1 MLRCEAELLPL
12 AAPDAELVDAAIAEE
27 VMAAAEHTGVA
38 EMRAE
43 VVVPQVRMSIEVND
57 FEIRILRSDCAHGTE
72 GHEVLTAEQQWQ
84 LAILQDLRR
93 AGLDVLKR
101 HLARTEAEFEV
112 SAVKYL
118 RIHEVPVLIR
128 AVGLEAE
135 ALVPHR
141 RRAEACP
148 WTEAGGRIKRRAV
161 EHDVGFLV
169 ARVTADKVFNIWC
182 KHQCPST
189 SRSISSR
196 KAGR

>member
-1 MLRCEAELLPL
+1 
-12 AAPDAELVDAAIAEE
+12 
-27 VMAAAEHTGVA
+27 
-38 EMRAE
+38 MRAE
-43 VVVPQVRMSIEVND
+43 VVVPKIRMGIEVND
-57 FEIRILRSDCAHGTE
+57 LELRILRSDRAYGAE
-72 GHEVLTAEQQWQ
+72 GHEVLPAEQQWQ

-101 HLARTEAEFEV
+101 YLARTEAELEV
-112 SAVKYL
+112 PTVKYL
-118 RIHEVPVLIR
+118 RIHEVPVLVR

-135 ALVPHR
+135 ALVSHR
-141 RRAEACP
+141 RRAEACT